1 VLDGYRDSDRG
12 SRRRQISFRESNR
25 RAIEFTNHTSQVLT
39 RAVNEYI
46 RGNFGHIRIRTD
58 ISADTRIEVT

>member
-1 VLDGYRDSDRG
+1 VYCNRYFLWFVLAEVGG
-12 SRRRQISFRESNR
+12 QI
-25 RAIEFTNHTSQVLT
+25 

-58 ISADTRIEVT
+58 ISADTRI